1 MLLIEIIILC
11 STFFIL
17 CILGTGTDE
26 KNLKNYMSYPDEVQK
41 QIKEIKAYREKFK
54 KSSKLSIW
62 ITNFLIFIP
71 LFLFLGILSRE
82 KKFIYNFIYLLT
94 LGEILN
100 LFDLIIIDLLW
111 WRNTKRIRLSKIPQK
126 KLYQSPKK
134 HIESFLR
141 AFILYILVALIDGY
155 LLTLF

>member
-1 MLLIEIIILC
+1 M
-11 STFFIL
+11 
-17 CILGTGTDE
+17 
-26 KNLKNYMSYPDEVQK
+26 
-41 QIKEIKAYREKFK
+41 
-54 KSSKLSIW
+54 
-62 ITNFLIFIP
+62 IFIP